1 MRQLLI
7 VPIFSWALFSLACQK
22 KESDSSTEPEVASN
36 TVNVS
41 VQDPAP
47 VSGQNSEPVPLPS
60 SPEQP
65 GTPSLPPGD
74 PERPSQAQP
83 APTEGVSSLKIISEG
98 AFIVGH
104 KKLLKA
110 MARYT
115 TGTQREVP
123 AQWDLVSNEA
133 DASLEADGS
142 IKASKTGK
150 VVVRA
155 QFSDKAAEAT
165 FIFQEPML
173 RHRENQFWVY
183 RLNREFLSFN
193 SPWDKEAGHGITR
206 LPNNVPDY
214 GRSCLEEARQRFS
227 EVQEQEEVKGRIG
240 ELIANGATAQ
250 LIFLV
255 NVVPVDGRR
264 NDLRRLDRD
273 AYFWH
278 WNRESER
285 PSLAMS
291 RFKEGSWVWEVIASP
306 GECLQPDETEIQRY
320 LNYVAARLALVQ

>member
-22 KESDSSTEPEVASN
+22 KEGSSSTVPEMASN
-36 TVNVS
+36 TVDVS
-41 VQDPAP
+41 VHEPTP
-47 VSGQNSEPVPLPS
+47 VSEENTEAVPLPS
-60 SPEQP
+60 FPEQP
-65 GTPSLPPGD
+65 QMPPLPSTE
-74 PERPSQAQP
+74 PERPSQTQP
-83 APTEGVSSLKIISEG
+83 PPTEGVRSLRIVSEG

-110 MARYT
+110 MASYE
-115 TGTQREVP
+115 TGVQREVP
-123 AQWDLVSNEA
+123 ATWDLVTNEA
-133 DASLEADGS
+133 EASLDVDGRL
-142 IKASKTGK
+142 KASKTGK

-155 QFSDKAAEAT
+155 QFSDKAAQAT
-165 FIFQEPML
+165 FTFQEPML
-173 RHRENQFWVY
+173 RHREIQFWVY
-183 RLNREFLSFN
+183 RLNRDILSFN
-193 SPWDKEAGHGITR
+193 NPWDKEPGNGIVR
-206 LPNNVPDY
+206 VPNDVPDY
-214 GRSCLEEARQRFS
+214 GRSCLDEARQRFS
-227 EVQEQEEVKGRIG
+227 EVQAQEDVKNRIG
-240 ELIANGATAQ
+240 ELIANGSTAQ

-306 GECLQPDETEIQRY
+306 SECLQPDEMEIQRY
-320 LNYVAARLALVQ
+320 LDYVATRLAHVQ